1 MIEIVHFDIPNDKD
15 FEKDFF
21 NVYKSIFT
29 FDSEKTKKTLGKQFI
44 CRYCGETDT
53 NQFKKGNSHTIPELT
68 GNKYLFSKDE
78 CKSCNQLFSV
88 YENELG
94 AHGHLMRTITG
105 IKSKKGRS
113 PKLKTNSF
121 DLHRDQKGLRILMKT
136 NIDGLNQSKNVRS
149 NSFYYDL
156 LNENDK
162 VSISFPRKKF
172 KPLFL
177 LKCLAKIG
185 LAVMPDIEFEKDSF
199 QELKS
204 WLLSPSQKGDLAI
217 HQAYYNIYHLNLSIA
232 DRPPLLMLFKK
243 QESYKTAPFPTYALF
258 FLYGSHM
265 FKIFLPYSDSDDW
278 IRNGTTIR
286 FPIMSILVFDRE
298 KKAFGYID
306 GAEDNRVNAGAYK
319 KFSL

>member
-15 FEKDFF
+15 IEKDFF

-29 FDSEKTKKTLGKQFI
+29 FDSEKTKTTVGKQFI
-44 CRYCGETDT
+44 CRYCGETDR

-68 GNKYLFSKDE
+68 GNKCLFSKDE

-94 AHGHLMRTITG
+94 AHGHLMRTLTG

-113 PKLKTNSF
+113 PKLKTNLF
-121 DLHRDQKGLRILMKT
+121 DLHRDEKGLKMIMKT
-136 NIDGLNQSKNVRS
+136 DLDGINESGDVRS
-149 NSFYYDL
+149 DSWYFDL
-156 LNENDK
+156 LKEIDK
-162 VSISFPRKKF
+162 GSISFPRQKF

-185 LAVMPDIEFEKDSF
+185 LAVMPEREFEEDSF

-204 WLLSPSQKGDLAI
+204 WLLSPNQKGDLSI
-217 HQAYYNIYHLNLSIA
+217 HQAYYNIYHLNLSMA
-232 DRPPLLMLFKK
+232 DRPPILMLFKK
-243 QESYKTAPFPTYALF
+243 QESYKTAPSPTYAMF
-258 FLYGSHM
+258 FSYGSHM

-278 IRNGTTIR
+278 IRNETTIR
-286 FPIMSILVFDRE
+286 FPIMSLLVFDKE
-298 KKAFGYID
+298 KRAFGYID
-306 GAEDNRVNAGAYK
+306 GTEENRVNTGAYK
-319 KFSL
+319 YFSL